1 MSDERNLIPDLRAS
15 ATSPRKVFVSGHS
28 LTDDPLGEYL
38 ERIASS
44 LGHEMTF
51 EEQILPGSSIARRMR
66 ETPET
71 SAARPK
77 GLSLRDRGGQFI
89 DAAKEI
95 AHPKDGRLYDGLV
108 VTERHDLAG
117 VLVWD
122 DTVSALRGL
131 HDRFVAANPNG
142 RTYFYESWLDVED
155 KGDPRSWIAYE
166 RKARVAWRCVLSK
179 VNASLGRQGRG
190 DRVLEIPAGF
200 ALAELVERATTGGG
214 VPGISLG
221 NVRATVDAVLE
232 DDVHPTHLGRYYLAL
247 VLYAGLFGRSPLG
260 AWAPEAISEE
270 AATELQKIA
279 LAALERASS
288 ESPRMSLAECRAH
301 FREHFLD
308 DYWDYVKA
316 AQWSKQQSGIG
327 AFLQR
332 TRFAWEWK
340 HRRFTEG
347 SHNPLSD
354 PE

>member
-1 MSDERNLIPDLRAS
+1 MSDERNLIPDLRAN
-15 ATSPRKVFVSGHS
+15 ATRPRKVFLSGHS

-38 ERIASS
+38 ERIAAS
-44 LGHEMTF
+44 LGDEMIF
-51 EEQILPGSSIARRMR
+51 EEQILPGSSIALRNR

-77 GLSLRDRGGQFI
+77 GLSLRDRSGRFI
-89 DAAKEI
+89 DAAEEI
-95 AHPKDGRLYDGLV
+95 AHPKDGRPYDALV

-122 DTVSALRGL
+122 DTVAALREL
-131 HDRFVAANPNG
+131 HDRFVAANPKG

-155 KGDPRSWIAYE
+155 KGAPRSWLDYE

-179 VNASLGRQGRG
+179 VNASLAREGRA
-190 DRVLEIPAGF
+190 DRILEIPAGF

-214 VPGISLG
+214 VAGLPRG
-221 NVRATVDAVLE
+221 NVRGIVDAFLE
-232 DDVHPTHLGRYYLAL
+232 DDVHPTPLGRYYLAL
-247 VLYAGLFGRSPLG
+247 VVYAGLFGRSPLG
-260 AWAPEAISEE
+260 AWAPEGVAGET
-270 AATELQKIA
+270 ATELQKIA
-279 LAALERASS
+279 LTALERASS
-288 ESPRMSLAECRAH
+288 ESLSLSLSECREH
-301 FREHFLD
+301 FRERFLD

-316 AQWSKQQSGIG
+316 AYWSKEQSGIG
-327 AFLQR
+327 AFLKR